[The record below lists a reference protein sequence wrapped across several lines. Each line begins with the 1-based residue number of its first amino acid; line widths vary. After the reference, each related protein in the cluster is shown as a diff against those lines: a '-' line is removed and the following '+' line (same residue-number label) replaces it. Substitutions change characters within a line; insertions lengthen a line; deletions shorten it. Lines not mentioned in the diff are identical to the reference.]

1 MSSSANESDVID
13 FGILNELIGYRLRR
27 AQLVFFNN
35 FAMAC
40 NDLGISPGLFG
51 VLVIVARNPGLTQ
64 TAIAQALGNDRS
76 AMVAAVDRLEKMD
89 LVERQPSQK
98 DRRSYA
104 LYLTAHGESYYK
116 VIEDRV
122 KRHED
127 EFASLLKD
135 GEKEWL
141 IDILSRLTEPRE
153 PAVSD
158 APASDE

>member
-1 MSSSANESDVID
+1 MSSTTQDNETID

-35 FAMAC
+35 FAVAC

-76 AMVAAVDRLEKMD
+76 AMVAAVDKLEKMD
-89 LVERQPSQK
+89 LVERRPSQK

-104 LYLTAHGESYYK
+104 LYLTEHGESYYQ
-116 VIEDRV
+116 VIEARV
-122 KRHED
+122 QQHEAD
-127 EFASLLKD
+127 FYGLLKE

-141 IDILSRLTEPRE
+141 IDILSRLTESR
-153 PAVSD
+153 SD
-158 APASDE
+158 APASEE